1 MNEPSIHFRNGIHAS
16 TYGKHEEAIRCFTLG
31 HEQGDA
37 ECSAMLALSYYEGA
51 GVPRDY
57 REYYQIAQELEAKGS
72 PLSHCLLASA
82 YSDGLGCRGDYE
94 KSLSHLKQ
102 WAEISASPIPGI
114 SEDCRLHMR
123 AYGLSESLES
133 HMKHE
138 HDANSESMPWI
149 DVNQAV
155 REYAQMTTLADKIM
169 AELSTLAQ
177 DKDKQ
182 EELLALM
189 ERACREGVADAECTM
204 GYFLLQTCDEGDE
217 ATWNRGVDL
226 LRRANGTSLVDILLL
241 RMRLEEEEAV
251 RQKLSEQII
260 DTLRFGQSRMVRADE
275 LPIRLD
281 VCRNNWSAVYFVHDV
296 DESIALMD
304 QHRGDRLYRPVTLP
318 IVHITNTDS
327 NPLEKPS
334 MRIVQ
339 EGMGGEQ
346 TIGSDGDQMPGERF
360 SIDLNK
366 YIVDDGGNIRMELSA
381 ADGRYST
388 FCLPA
393 EFVAHASTITP
404 NVMLFH
410 NTDSLIILPR
420 EHDTEKIVLQTMGGE
435 KIAELCNLKQD
446 EPVTVDMW
454 HIKSLMLKERSES
467 FVLLC
472 AGAEP
477 ALCFLK

>member
-1 MNEPSIHFRNGIHAS
+1 MNEPSIHFRNGIYAS
-16 TYGKHEEAIRCFTLG
+16 TYGKHEEAVWSFTQG

-51 GVPRDY
+51 GVSRDY
-57 REYYQIAQELEAKGS
+57 REYYQIAQELEAQGS
-72 PLSHCLLASA
+72 PLAHCLLASA

-114 SEDCRLHMR
+114 SEDCRLHLR
-123 AYGLSESLES
+123 AFGLSDSLEN
-133 HMKHE
+133 HMEHE
-138 HDANSESMPWI
+138 HNANSESMPWI
-149 DVNQAV
+149 DTDQAV
-155 REYAQMTTLADKIM
+155 REYAQTTTLADKIT

-177 DKDKQ
+177 DKEKRQ
-182 EELLALM
+182 ELLEMM
-189 ERACREGVADAECTM
+189 EEACREGVADAECLM
-204 GYFLLQTCDEGDE
+204 GYYLLQSCDEGDE
-217 ATWNRGVDL
+217 ATWNKGVEL
-226 LRRANGTSLVDILLL
+226 LRRTGDTSLVDILLL
-241 RMRLEEEEAV
+241 RMRLEEDEVV
-251 RQKLSEQII
+251 RKKLSEQII
-260 DTLRFGQSRMVRADE
+260 DTLRYGQSLMVRADE

-296 DESIALMD
+296 DESMTLMD
-304 QHRGDRLYRPVTLP
+304 QQQGDRLYRPVTLP

-346 TIGSDGDQMPGERF
+346 SIGSDGDLMPGERI
-360 SIDLNK
+360 SIDLNR
-366 YIVDDGGNIRMELSA
+366 YIVDDGGSIRVELSA
-381 ADGRYST
+381 ADGRYTT

-393 EFVAHASTITP
+393 GFVAQTATLTP

-420 EHDTEKIVLQTMGGE
+420 EHDTEKLELQTMGGE

-446 EPVTVDMW
+446 EPVRVDMW
-454 HIKSLMLKERSES
+454 HIKSLMLKERTES

-472 AGAEP
+472 SGAEP